1 MKTACFSLHKQT
13 CVHKAKIK
21 LSLFQVR
28 VGKQFKTVL
37 EPEIDFL
44 LTEFFLPLI
53 CSNTTPTQQ

>member
-1 MKTACFSLHKQT
+1 MKTACFSLHKQI

-28 VGKQFKTVL
+28 VRKQFKTVL

-44 LTEFFLPLI
+44 LTEFFYP
-53 CSNTTPTQQ
+53 